1 MRSRVAVLHHA
12 RSFFPLE
19 LAHQVG
25 DAAELIWVVD
35 SGTVDTTTNRLI
47 RRLGPVVDTA
57 DLDPEATAAALVDA
71 GAEGVVTFVDDHLEA
86 AADLAARLGFRYH
99 SPAVAR
105 TLVDKRLQR
114 LAFHEAGVPGPGF
127 WAIPA
132 GATAEE
138 TADIAALVAYP
149 AVLKPAEG
157 SGSRDMYSVAGP
169 DELVAAV
176 SANPA
181 MGYLVEQYLED
192 WPGRDPRFAGYLSV
206 ESAVSDG
213 RISHAALTG
222 RFPLAEPFRETGNFI
237 PALVPDGLEAD
248 LLELASS
255 ALRALQIRDAITHTE
270 IKLTPDG
277 PKVIEVNGRLGGR
290 PPFVLRRVSEVN
302 LFAAACRVALGVPV
316 CFDRLVETNGVG
328 YWLMIQPPM
337 AAIELVSVD
346 GLAQL
351 SSMDAV
357 ETVSLDRT
365 PGTALDWR
373 DGTDSHIVTVQ
384 GRVVDHDEL
393 DRTISAIHHG
403 ISISY
408 DS

>member
-47 RRLGPVVDTA
+47 RRSGPSWTPPISTPRPQLPPWSMPA
-57 DLDPEATAAALVDA
+57 PR
-71 GAEGVVTFVDDHLEA
+71 VVTFVDDHLEA

-99 SPAVAR
+99 TPAVAR

-181 MGYLVEQYLED
+181 MGYLVEQYLQD

-302 LFAAACRVALGVPV
+302 LFAAACRVALGVP
-316 CFDRLVETNGVG
+316 CLFRPPGGDQRGRLLAHDPAADGGHRACLGGRPRSALEYGRGRDREPGPDARDSTRLAGRH
-328 YWLMIQPPM
+328 
-337 AAIELVSVD
+337 
-346 GLAQL
+346 GLPHRHRAG
-351 SSMDAV
+351 AGGG
-357 ETVSLDRT
+357 
-365 PGTALDWR
+365 P
-373 DGTDSHIVTVQ
+373 
-384 GRVVDHDEL
+384 
-393 DRTISAIHHG
+393 
-403 ISISY
+403 
-408 DS
+408 